1 MKTRVFA
8 RFLSVLGMT
17 LLAAAVWMGV
27 SGVWRERHDRAL
39 LGEAIAAG
47 KAPSSDIPDV
57 LAILRVDRL
66 GWSVT
71 VRRTAHV
78 EDLARGAGWISGTAA
93 PGQAGNIGI
102 AGHRDT
108 FFRPLAQVRIDDEIA
123 LIAPNAET
131 RYRVTETLIVDPAQL
146 SVLNATSTPTLTLVT
161 CYPFRFVGPAPNRFV
176 VKAQAIAR

>member
-1 MKTRVFA
+1 METRVFA

-17 LLAAAVWMGV
+17 LLAAAVWMGA
-27 SGVWRERHDRAL
+27 SGVWRERHDREL
-39 LGEAIAAG
+39 LGEAMAAG
-47 KAPSSDIPDV
+47 KALSSGLPDV
-57 LAILRVDRL
+57 LAILRVERL

-71 VRRTAHV
+71 VRRTAHFD
-78 EDLARGAGWISGTAA
+78 DLARGAGWISGTAA

-131 RYRVTETLIVDPAQL
+131 RYRLTETLIVDPARL
-146 SVLNATSTPTLTLVT
+146 SVLDATSRPSLTLVT
-161 CYPFRFVGPAPNRFV
+161 CYPFRFFGPAPKRFI